1 MQRNYKQDYTNM
13 YSEKIRYIG
22 CDDATLDLFESQYP
36 LSEGMCYN
44 SYLLCGEKTAV
55 MDSVDARKTDEWL
68 QKLKAESEKLNTTID
83 YLIVQHM
90 EPDHS
95 GSIGAFLE
103 QYPNATIVGSK
114 AALQFMEQFG
124 YKPRNTL
131 LIKAGD
137 TLDLGGLTLHFIAAP
152 MVHWPEVMMSYCPEE
167 KTLFSADAFGSFGV
181 RDAHPDNWTDEA
193 RRYYTNI
200 CGKYGVPVSMVLT
213 KIHTLDLQTIAPL
226 HGCVLDGEQMAEAV
240 RLYDIWSSYRIESE
254 GVLVAHAS
262 IHGNT
267 AKVAHRVAEALRAK
281 GMEVKEID
289 LCRSDV
295 SEAVSQAFRYSK
307 MVLCASSYD
316 SGVFPPMHIFLYKL
330 GIKGYQSRRVALVE
344 NGTWAPTAGKT
355 MRSMLETMKNIDI
368 ADPTLSIRSAWKE
381 EYEEQLQ
388 TLVENI

>member
-1 MQRNYKQDYTNM
+1 M

-68 QKLKAESEKLNTTID
+68 QKLQAESTKLQTNID

-103 QYPNATIVGSK
+103 QYPNTIVVGSK

-124 YKPRNTL
+124 YKPQHTL
-131 LIKAGD
+131 LVKAGD
-137 TLDLGGLTLHFIAAP
+137 TLDLGGLRLQFIAAP
-152 MVHWPEVMMSYCPEE
+152 MVHWPEVTMSYCPEE

-181 RDAHPDNWTDEA
+181 HNAHPDNWTDEA

-200 CGKYGVPVSMVLT
+200 CGKYGMPVSMVLS
-213 KIHTLDLQTIAPL
+213 KIQLLDIQTIAPL
-226 HGCVLDGEQMAEAV
+226 HGCSLDGEQLAEAM
-240 RLYDIWSSYRIESE
+240 RLYATWSSYGVESEGVESE

-267 AKVAHRVAEALRAK
+267 AKVAHRVAESLRAK
-281 GMEVKEID
+281 GMEVQEID
-289 LCRSDV
+289 LCRSDI
-295 SEAVSQAFRYSK
+295 SEAVSQAFRYGK
-307 MVLCASSYD
+307 MILCASSYD

-330 GIKGYQSRRVALVE
+330 GIKGYQSRCVALIE

-355 MRSMLETMKNIDI
+355 MRGMLETMKNITI
-368 ADPTLSIRSAWKE
+368 VEPMLTIRSAWKE

-388 TLVENI
+388 TLMKSISL

>member
-1 MQRNYKQDYTNM
+1 M
-13 YSEKIRYIG
+13 YSEKIQYIG

-44 SYLLCGEKTAV
+44 SYLLYSAKTAV

-68 QKLKAESEKLNTTID
+68 QKLKAESEKLKTSID

-103 QYPNATIVGSK
+103 QYPNATVVGSK

-124 YKPRNTL
+124 YKPQNTL
-131 LIKAGD
+131 LVKAGD

-181 RDAHPDNWTDEA
+181 RNAHPDNWADEA

-200 CGKYGVPVSMVLT
+200 CGKYGIPVSMVLS
-213 KIHTLDLQTIAPL
+213 KIHNLDIQTIAPL
-226 HGCVLDGEQMAEAV
+226 HGCMLDSEQLVEAL

-281 GMEVKEID
+281 GMEVREID

-295 SEAVSQAFRYSK
+295 SEAVSQAFRYGK

-355 MRSMLETMKNIDI
+355 MRGMLETMKNINI
-368 ADPTLSIRSAWKE
+368 VEPTLTIRSAWKE

-388 TLVENI
+388 TLVESISL